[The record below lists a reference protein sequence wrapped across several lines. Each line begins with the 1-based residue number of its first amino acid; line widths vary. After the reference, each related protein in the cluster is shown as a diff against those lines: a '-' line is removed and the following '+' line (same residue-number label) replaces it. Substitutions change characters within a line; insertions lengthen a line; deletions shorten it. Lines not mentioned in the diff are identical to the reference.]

1 MTGKADI
8 LFADDDKVIRD
19 AIRAVLRGDGYSVRT
34 ARDGDEALE
43 RFADRRPDLILLDV
57 MMPRIGGIQVLEKIR
72 ETDPVVPILFFTAMP
87 SEAGLV
93 RALGLGADD
102 YIDKTRP
109 SSELLARISAALRRQ
124 AANAAANSVQ
134 TLRLGRLDVDLV
146 RMTARGDGE
155 DIQLTRHDAIILGLL
170 ASRRGSVF
178 TFSEIAAALHGAGCT
193 AEDSAAHSAVYR
205 LKAKLGPAGSLIESE
220 RGVGYRL
227 LA

>member
-1 MTGKADI
+1 MAGKADI

-19 AIRAVLRGDGYSVRT
+19 AIRAVLRSDGYSVRT

-109 SSELLARISAALRRQ
+109 PSELLARISAALRRQ

-134 TLRLGRLDVDLV
+134 TLRLGRLDVDLG
-146 RMTARGDGE
+146 RMTARGDGA

-178 TFSEIAAALHGAGCT
+178 TFSEIASALHGAGCA

-205 LKAKLGPAGSLIESE
+205 LKVKLGPAGSLIESE